1 MEAEK
6 EKNNALMNAHLREQ
20 QNVASTS
27 SPSLSPPM
35 VPDSMPTLNIG
46 YHASTELI
54 TAHN

>member
-1 MEAEK
+1 
-6 EKNNALMNAHLREQ
+6 
-20 QNVASTS
+20 
-27 SPSLSPPM
+27 M